1 MRPFISI
8 LLTELLACGLF
19 VAPAPLQAQTPA
31 PTTPIQHLV
40 VIFGENISFDHYF
53 GTYPNA
59 LNTNGE
65 PQFTPAADTPTVNG
79 LTNGLVDAQS
89 QLRECDQRNGYDEP
103 IPPGPLASCHRGPES

>member
-59 LNTNGE
+59 INPPHE
-65 PQFTPAADTPTVNG
+65 PKFVAAPGTPTVNG
-79 LTNGLVDAQS
+79 YTDALLFS
-89 QLRECDQRNGYDEP
+89 NPNFLNTTGNADG
-103 IPPGPLASCHRGPES
+103 ASNPFRLD